1 VTTRF
6 RLAWVLAAC
15 ALAGCGDDFNAG
27 PIPFAKSDEL
37 GKQLE
42 GKPRLQAEVT
52 KALQALYGA
61 SPKQIRVPKGA
72 PLPLGGA
79 YLASQFRVEDQP
91 NRIERA
97 KYHDSATGE
106 DRPLEGGY
114 ALYRKHC
121 LHCHGVSG
129 DGQGPTAEFLW
140 PRPRDF
146 RRGVFKFT
154 STTGNKPTRADLR
167 KTLVQGIPNSAM
179 PSFESLMTPAELE
192 QVLDFTIF
200 LSLRGETERALINE
214 ASVLEEADAA
224 TAFTPDIISGINS
237 MIFDQW
243 RAAEGEV
250 LNPPVPRTPSSP
262 ASIAQGKQL
271 FLGLTTEKLQCAGC
285 HGYKAYG
292 DGPSFVPKRVFD
304 DVVFGG
310 DPETMTERL
319 EKYDEA
325 TRKLWVEG
333 SLDDWGNPLRP
344 ANLNNG
350 TATMYKGG
358 RRPIDLY
365 WRIAKGIN
373 GAKMPAH
380 LTALK
385 PEQIW
390 DLVNFVLAL
399 PYEPE
404 LLKDVPTTP
413 PPPATLATR

>member
-1 VTTRF
+1 VTTRLS
-6 RLAWVLAAC
+6 LAWALAVV
-15 ALAGCGDDFNAG
+15 ALAGCGDDFHTG
-27 PIPFAKSDEL
+27 PIPYARSGEL
-37 GKQLE
+37 AKQL
-42 GKPRLQAEVT
+42 GDKPRLQAEVT
-52 KALQALYGA
+52 KALTSLYGP

-79 YLASQFRVEDQP
+79 YLASQIQVEGQNGP
-91 NRIERA
+91 AQRT

-106 DRPLEGGY
+106 DRLTEGGY

-146 RRGVFKFT
+146 RKGVFKFT
-154 STTGNKPTRADLR
+154 STTGTKPTRADLR

-179 PSFESLMTPAELE
+179 PSFEALMTPAEIE

-200 LSLRGETERALINE
+200 LALRGETERALINE
-214 ASVLEEADAA
+214 ASVLEDADAA
-224 TAFTPDIISGINS
+224 TAFPPDVLAGIND
-237 MIFDQW
+237 MIFEQW

-262 ASIAQGKQL
+262 ESIANGRQL

-292 DGPSFVPKRVFD
+292 DGPSFVPKKVFD

-310 DPETMTERL
+310 DPDTMDERL
-319 EKYDEA
+319 AKYDEA
-325 TRKLWVEG
+325 TQKLWTEG

-350 TATMYKGG
+350 PATMYKGG
-358 RRPIDLY
+358 RRPIDIY

-373 GAKMPAH
+373 GAKMPSH

-399 PYEPE
+399 PYQPE
-404 LLKDVPTTP
+404 LLKDVPSTP
-413 PPPATLATR
+413 PPPATVATR